1 VVLLTEL
8 RLLLFSIN
16 SPPYCRGQIAV
27 AVRYNRRP
35 GVDVLNTHVA
45 YKLLSG
51 SRSLIS
57 EEPPEEKK
65 KRSCPQQPLQPL
77 QFKPQPLA
85 S

>member
-1 VVLLTEL
+1 LEARVVLLTEL

-16 SPPYCRGQIAV
+16 SPPYAV

-57 EEPPEEKK
+57 EEPPEEEK
-65 KRSCPQQPLQPL
+65 KRHTQHG
-77 QFKPQPLA
+77 FF
-85 S
+85 